1 MKLII
6 KTWTLN
12 LAKSMDDYLPE
23 QNVYETSYKNVQE

>member
-12 LAKSMDDYLPE
+12 DYLPE